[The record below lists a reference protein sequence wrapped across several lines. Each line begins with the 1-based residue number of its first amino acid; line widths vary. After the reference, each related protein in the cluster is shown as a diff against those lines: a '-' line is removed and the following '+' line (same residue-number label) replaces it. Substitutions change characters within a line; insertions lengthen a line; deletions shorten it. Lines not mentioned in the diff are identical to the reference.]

1 MRLLLPC
8 ICLMLLLPADIHA
21 ARVVVAVPQ
30 GVQEVR
36 LLSAGTASVLD
47 LLRQRLQAQL
57 KDSGVRTQVDRL
69 EKEVAQA
76 SAAIT
81 SAEKSYADQIEA
93 LRKQYIRDI
102 SLTIHSADD
111 QITPESALGE
121 ISFVYTVRN
130 GSSRIIS
137 DITYRPLVGNLALP
151 ITSSLVMEFLNP
163 KTLIYGLGPGES
175 LSNQGGDPERFSFFL
190 SELKGNEIKQ
200 IKASMPAGFSIQITD
215 VHFVSQKGY
224 KGQSKIMDV
233 KEAFAGQLSAY
244 QAASQEAKD
253 SHTRKTEALARA
265 KKVYA
270 SETKGS
276 LDEFRSRS
284 SDLKRTS
291 VRYRAEVK
299 PTKRTATMDHV
310 EPGKYF
316 VYAPASRGKAAFQE
330 VTVTRGTTKLTI
342 ETLKKDPF
350 DP

>member
-1 MRLLLPC
+1 MRLLWPC

-30 GVQEVR
+30 GISEVR
-36 LLSAGTASVLD
+36 LLSAGTAAVLD
-47 LLRQRLQAQL
+47 LLRERLQIQL
-57 KDSGVRTQVDRL
+57 KDSSERTQVDRL
-69 EKEVAQA
+69 EREVAQA
-76 SAAIT
+76 TAAIT
-81 SAEKSYADQIEA
+81 SAEKAYADQIEA

-121 ISFVYTVRN
+121 IAFVYTVHN
-130 GSSRIIS
+130 GSNRIIS
-137 DITYRPLVGNLALP
+137 DITYKPQVGALNLP

-163 KTLIYGLGPGES
+163 RTLIYGLGPGES

-215 VHFVSQKGY
+215 IHFVSQKGY

-233 KEAFAGQLSAY
+233 SEAFAGQLWAYRSA
-244 QAASQEAKD
+244 AQEARD

-265 KKVYA
+265 KKVFA

-284 SDLKRTS
+284 SDLKTTS
-291 VRYRAEVK
+291 VRYRASVK
-299 PTKRTATMDHV
+299 PKKLTATMDPV
-310 EPGKYF
+310 VPGKYF
-316 VYAPASRGKAAFQE
+316 VYAPATRGKAAFQE
-330 VTVTRGTTKLTI
+330 VSVTRGTTKLTI

-350 DP
+350 EP